1 MKISKKATTIAIVNQ
16 KGGTGKTT
24 TCENLGIG
32 LAMEGKKVLLVDA
45 DPQGSLTISMGWQQP
60 DELPTTLSTLMA
72 KAMNDQS
79 IPPGEGILHHA
90 EGVDLIPANIE
101 LAGLEVS
108 LVNTMNR
115 EKMLKQVLD
124 GAKHEYDFILLDC
137 TPSLGML
144 TVNAL
149 AAADTT
155 LIPVQAQYLSAKGL
169 EQLLQTVQKVRRQ
182 INPKLKIE
190 GILLTINNNV
200 DSANPTE
207 NDFTP
212 FLNIMNEWYAKDTSN
227 KIKAV
232 FKSRMKEGL
241 RCSGAIPYG
250 YKRINGDKQT
260 LVVDEPAAEIVRKVF
275 RLACQGMGVTAI
287 AEQLTEEK
295 VLIPSA
301 YTAKYFPENC
311 RNRSFSD
318 PYRWNANTIGHI
330 LDRQEY
336 LGHTV
341 LGKSICENFKT
352 KQRRAAT
359 PEELMIFPDT
369 HEAIIDQDTW
379 DIAQKLRVR
388 AKPRAANGTYSHR
401 LSGMIYCADCGSR
414 MGFISPEARQSGKH
428 YDSDSAF
435 QCGNY
440 RNQNNECVSHFI
452 KTSALEAA
460 ILQAIKAVSQ
470 YVIENEAEF
479 ISQLKT
485 VWNESKSKSA
495 NNGQQEI
502 DEAKKRMAELDA
514 KIQKLYDSAISGLL
528 PERQAQRMIQQY
540 DEEQLM
546 LEKRVEE
553 LQGQIQEEEVE
564 KIDTNRF
571 IALVNKYRNC
581 EELTDT
587 MLYAFI
593 DRVEVHEAT
602 GGRTVYRQQNI
613 DIYFNFI
620 GNYYPPV
627 ETVSEEE
634 RIAAIEAEQLRKK
647 QEKAKRA
654 AEVQKQKKAALM
666 KAVEAGDPE
675 AIAEYERKLALQR
688 ERNHRRQQK
697 IKEAREAD
705 PAYIA
710 QMEEKER
717 LQREKLL
724 EAERKRTERANRQ
737 KKLSRKELKEA
748 AKTDPK
754 AAEEW
759 QALKEKEAVA
769 RQRKKEREEERMA
782 ADPEYAA
789 MMAERK
795 AEYTRTRTAKRQ
807 AEREA
812 LVELAKT
819 DEEAAK
825 KLAEMRKYQSQATV
839 RSYQKMK
846 ADAEAGDPDAIKRY
860 ETTLAKR
867 REEYHRK
874 KGA

>member
-1 MKISKKATTIAIVNQ
+1 MAKKEELRITALYERLSRDDEQAGESNSILNQ
-16 KGGTGKTT
+16 KKYLEEYARQKGMRNIRHFCDDGYSGINFNRPGFAALLEEIEAGRV
-24 TCENLGIG
+24 ENLLVKDLSRLGRNYLQVGYYTEI
-32 LAMEGKKVLLVDA
+32 LFPKK
-45 DPQGSLTISMGWQQP
+45 
-60 DELPTTLSTLMA
+60 
-72 KAMNDQS
+72 
-79 IPPGEGILHHA
+79 
-90 EGVDLIPANIE
+90 GV
-101 LAGLEVS
+101 
-108 LVNTMNR
+108 R
-115 EKMLKQVLD
+115 
-124 GAKHEYDFILLDC
+124 FIA
-137 TPSLGML
+137 
-144 TVNAL
+144 V
-149 AAADTT
+149 
-155 LIPVQAQYLSAKGL
+155 
-169 EQLLQTVQKVRRQ
+169 
-182 INPKLKIE
+182 
-190 GILLTINNNV
+190 NNNV
-200 DSANPTE
+200 DSANPTD

-212 FLNIMNEWYAKDTSN
+212 FLNIMNEYYAKDTSN

-232 FKSRMKEGL
+232 FKSRMKDGL
-241 RCSGAIPYG
+241 RCSGSIPYG
-250 YKRINGDKQT
+250 YKRTNGDKQT
-260 LVVDEPAAEIVRKVF
+260 LVVDEPAAEIVRKIF
-275 RLACQGMGVTAI
+275 RLASQGVGVTAI
-287 AEQLTEEK
+287 AEMLTEEK

-301 YTAKYFPENC
+301 YAAKYSPENC
-311 RNRSFSD
+311 RHKAPTD
-318 PYRWNANTIGHI
+318 PCRWSATTVGYI

-352 KQRRAAT
+352 KQRRAAA
-359 PEELMIFPDT
+359 PDELMIFPDT
-369 HEAIIDQDTW
+369 HEAIIDPDTW
-379 DIAQKLRVR
+379 DMARKLRVQK
-388 AKPRAANGTYSHR
+388 KPRAANGTYSHR
-401 LSGMIYCADCGSR
+401 LSGLVYCADCGSR
-414 MGFISPEARQSGKH
+414 MGFVSPDAKRSGKH

-440 RNQNNECVSHFI
+440 RNQNSECVSHFI

-460 ILQAIKAVSQ
+460 ILQAIKAVSK

-479 ISQLKT
+479 VAQLKA
-485 VWNESKSKSA
+485 VWNESKSRSA
-495 NNGQQEI
+495 ANGQQEL
-502 DEAKKRMAELDA
+502 DEAKTRMAELDA
-514 KIQKLYDSAISGLL
+514 KIQQLYDSAISGLL

-540 DEEQLM
+540 DEEQLA

-553 LQGQIQEEEVE
+553 LQGQIQQEEVE
-564 KIDTNRF
+564 QIDTSRF
-571 IALVNKYRNC
+571 IALVNRYRDC

-593 DRVEVHEAT
+593 DRVEVHQAT

-613 DIYFNFI
+613 DVHFNFI
-620 GNYYPPV
+620 GSYYPPV

-647 QEKAKRA
+647 QEKGKRA
-654 AEVQKQKKAALM
+654 AEVQKQKKAALK
-666 KAVEAGDPE
+666 KAAEAGEPE
-675 AIAEYERKLALQR
+675 AIAEYERRLAMQR

-724 EAERKRTERANRQ
+724 EAERKRAERANRQ

-759 QALKEKEAVA
+759 QALKEKEAAA

-795 AEYTRTRTAKRQ
+795 AEYTRRKTEKRK

-825 KLAEMRKYQSQATV
+825 KLAEMRKYQSQATI

-846 ADAEAGDPDAIKRY
+846 VDAEAGDPEAIKRY
-860 ETTLAKR
+860 EATLAKR

-874 KGA
+874 KARQEEVPA

>member
-1 MKISKKATTIAIVNQ
+1 MAKKEEIKITALYERLSRDDEQAGESNSILNQ
-16 KGGTGKTT
+16 KKY
-24 TCENLGIG
+24 
-32 LAMEGKKVLLVDA
+32 
-45 DPQGSLTISMGWQQP
+45 
-60 DELPTTLSTLMA
+60 
-72 KAMNDQS
+72 
-79 IPPGEGILHHA
+79 
-90 EGVDLIPANIE
+90 
-101 LAGLEVS
+101 LE
-108 LVNTMNR
+108 
-115 EKMLKQVLD
+115 
-124 GAKHEYDFILLDC
+124 EY
-137 TPSLGML
+137 
-144 TVNAL
+144 AR
-149 AAADTT
+149 
-155 LIPVQAQYLSAKGL
+155 QKGL
-169 EQLLQTVQKVRRQ
+169 RNIRHFYDDGYSGTNFNRPGFTALLEEIEAGRVDTLVVKDLSRFGRNYLQVGYYTEIVFPKKGVRF
-182 INPKLKIE
+182 IA
-190 GILLTINNNV
+190 INNNV

-260 LVVDEPAAEIVRKVF
+260 LVVVEPAAEVVRKVF
-275 RLACQGMGVTAI
+275 RLACQGVGVTAI
-287 AEQLTEEK
+287 AERLTEEK

-301 YTAKYFPENC
+301 YTAKYSPENC
-311 RNRSFSD
+311 RHRTVID
-318 PYRWNANTIGHI
+318 PYRWNATTVGYI

-414 MGFISPEARQSGKH
+414 MGFISPDAKQSEKH

-440 RNQNNECVSHFI
+440 RNKNNECVSHFI

-485 VWNESKSKSA
+485 VWNENKSKSA

-647 QEKAKRA
+647 QEKAKRST
-654 AEVQKQKKAALM
+654 EVQKQKRAELM

-724 EAERKRTERANRQ
+724 ESERKRAERANRQ

-759 QALKEKEAVA
+759 QALKEKEAAA

-795 AEYTRTRTAKRQ
+795 AEYTRTRTAKRK

-825 KLAEMRKYQSQATV
+825 KLAEMRKYQSEATV

>member
-1 MKISKKATTIAIVNQ
+1 MAKKEELKITALYERLSRDDEQAGESNSILNQ
-16 KGGTGKTT
+16 KKYLEEYARQKGMRNIRHFYDDGYSGTNFNRPGFAALLEEIEAGRVET
-24 TCENLGIG
+24 
-32 LAMEGKKVLLVDA
+32 LLVKD
-45 DPQGSLTISMGWQQP
+45 
-60 DELPTTLSTLMA
+60 LSRLGRNYLQVGYYT
-72 KAMNDQS
+72 
-79 IPPGEGILHHA
+79 EILFPKK
-90 EGVDLIPANIE
+90 GV
-101 LAGLEVS
+101 
-108 LVNTMNR
+108 R
-115 EKMLKQVLD
+115 
-124 GAKHEYDFILLDC
+124 FIA
-137 TPSLGML
+137 
-144 TVNAL
+144 V
-149 AAADTT
+149 
-155 LIPVQAQYLSAKGL
+155 
-169 EQLLQTVQKVRRQ
+169 
-182 INPKLKIE
+182 
-190 GILLTINNNV
+190 NNNV
-200 DSANPTE
+200 DSANPTD

-212 FLNIMNEWYAKDTSN
+212 FLNIMNEYYAKDTSN

-232 FKSRMKEGL
+232 FKSRMKDGL
-241 RCSGAIPYG
+241 RCSGSIPYG
-250 YKRINGDKQT
+250 YKRTNGDKQT
-260 LVVDEPAAEIVRKVF
+260 LVVDEPAAEIVRKIF
-275 RLACQGMGVTAI
+275 RLASQGVGVTAI
-287 AEQLTEEK
+287 AEMLTEEK

-301 YTAKYFPENC
+301 YAAKYSPENC
-311 RNRSFSD
+311 RHKAPID
-318 PYRWNANTIGHI
+318 PCRWSATTVGYI

-359 PEELMIFPDT
+359 PDELMIFPDT

-379 DIAQKLRVR
+379 NMARKLRVQK
-388 AKPRAANGTYSHR
+388 KPRAANGTYSHR
-401 LSGMIYCADCGSR
+401 LSGLVYCADCGSR
-414 MGFISPEARQSGKH
+414 MGFVSPDAKHSGKH

-440 RNQNNECVSHFI
+440 RNQNSECVSHFI

-460 ILQAIKAVSQ
+460 ILQAIKAVSK

-479 ISQLKT
+479 VSQLKA
-485 VWNESKSKSA
+485 VWNESRSRSA
-495 NNGQQEI
+495 ANGQQEL
-502 DEAKKRMAELDA
+502 DEAKTRMAELDA
-514 KIQKLYDSAISGLL
+514 KIQQLYDSAISGLL

-540 DEEQLM
+540 DEEQLA

-553 LQGQIQEEEVE
+553 LQGQIQQEEVGQ
-564 KIDTNRF
+564 IDTSRF

-593 DRVEVHEAT
+593 DRVEVHQAT

-613 DIYFNFI
+613 DIHFNFI
-620 GNYYPPV
+620 GSYYPPV

-647 QEKAKRA
+647 QEKGKRA
-654 AEVQKQKKAALM
+654 AEVQKQKKAALK
-666 KAVEAGDPE
+666 KAAEAGEPE
-675 AIAEYERKLALQR
+675 AVAEYERRLAMQR

-697 IKEAREAD
+697 IREAREAD
-705 PAYIA
+705 PAHIA

-724 EAERKRTERANRQ
+724 EAERKRAERANRQ

-759 QALKEKEAVA
+759 QALKEKEAAA
-769 RQRKKEREEERMA
+769 RQRKKEREEARMA

-789 MMAERK
+789 MMAARK
-795 AEYTRTRTAKRQ
+795 AEYTRTRTAKRK

-819 DEEAAK
+819 DEEAAR
-825 KLAEMRKYQSQATV
+825 KLAEMKKYQSEANV
-839 RSYQKMK
+839 RCYRKMK
-846 ADAEAGDPDAIKRY
+846 ADAEAGDPEAIKRY
-860 ETTLAKR
+860 EATLAKR
-867 REEYHRK
+867 RDEYHKR